1 MDPFENWEITAM
13 DKVKIYRFRSYDIQN
28 DQIKTS
34 SRWGTREAIEVIARG
49 EVIEE
54 SEREVDASSV
64 QSDILGMT
72 ERNYDPDRRTGF
84 QTRVR

>member
-1 MDPFENWEITAM
+1 L

-49 EVIEE
+49 EVMEE
-54 SEREVDASSV
+54 TEREVDASSV

-72 ERNYDPDRRTGF
+72 ERNFDPDRRTGF
-84 QTRVR
+84 QTKVR